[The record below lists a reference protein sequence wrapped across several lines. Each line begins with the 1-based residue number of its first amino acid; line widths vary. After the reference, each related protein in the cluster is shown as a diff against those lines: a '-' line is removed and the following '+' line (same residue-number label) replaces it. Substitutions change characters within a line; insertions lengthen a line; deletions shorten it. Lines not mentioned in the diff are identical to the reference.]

1 MAKANYKNNK
11 KFIQTEKKLDKF
23 HYRIIVGLAIIAI
36 TYYYFI
42 EPRTIGYDNRYTLYI
57 FALPT
62 IIGMLI
68 LGYYRRHFLINR
80 FATNRGIMLWTFMT
94 LFYLTQGVIFS
105 YLSFGQVAKMSWDY
119 INYKIAKQGYI
130 ETYNCEALEVW
141 TTKKSNYLSF
151 KFNNRRETL
160 NVSNQFI
167 KDYKDENPNNY
178 NVEINVQKGIWNYY
192 LLDNWNMYKK

>member
-1 MAKANYKNNK
+1 MAKANFKNKK
-11 KFIQTEKKLDKF
+11 KFIQTENKLDKF

-42 EPRTIGYDNRYTLYI
+42 EPRTIGHDNRYTIYI

-80 FATNRGIMLWTFMT
+80 FTTNRGIILWTFMT

-105 YLSFGQVAKMSWDY
+105 YLSLGQLAKISWDI
-119 INYKIAKQGYI
+119 INNKTAKQNSEEFFDCKI
-130 ETYNCEALEVW
+130 IKFW
-141 TTKKSNYLSF
+141 TGKRPSIDF
-151 KFNNRRETL
+151 KFNDRHE
-160 NVSNQFI
+160 SI
-167 KDYKDENPNNY
+167 KVNYSTIKEYENKNKEDYILK
-178 NVEINVQKGIWNYY
+178 IKATKGLWNYY
-192 LLDNWNMYKK
+192 NLNEWYIEHK